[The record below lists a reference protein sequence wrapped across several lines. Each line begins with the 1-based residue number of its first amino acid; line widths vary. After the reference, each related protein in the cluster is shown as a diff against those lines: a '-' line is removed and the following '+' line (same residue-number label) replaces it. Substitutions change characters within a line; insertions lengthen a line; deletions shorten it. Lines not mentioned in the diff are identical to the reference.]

1 MPGYLDGYGADD
13 ERREKRIKRTAVALV
28 TILIAS
34 GVLYFVFKNFRQER
48 QVKHLFELLQKHDYR
63 AAYELWGCSEAKP
76 CRDYPFS
83 EFLKDWGPQSS
94 RADVGSYK
102 IAKSRS
108 CGSGVILT
116 VDFGK
121 GQQEKLWV
129 QRDDLTVGF
138 SPWPG
143 CPPGR

>member
-1 MPGYLDGYGADD
+1 MAGYLDTYGAGD
-13 ERREKRIKRTAVALV
+13 ERREKRIKRVVVVVVAV
-28 TILIAS
+28 LIV
-34 GVLYFVFKNFRQER
+34 GGILYFLFKNFREEHQAR
-48 QVKHLFELLQKHDYR
+48 QFLELLQKHDYQ
-63 AAYELWGCSEAKP
+63 AAYRLWGCTESNP
-76 CRDYPFS
+76 CRDYPFP
-83 EFLKDWGPQSS
+83 EFMKDWGPQSA

-102 IAKSRS
+102 IAKSRA

-121 GQQEKLWV
+121 SQEEKLWV
-129 QRDDLTVGF
+129 QKDDLTIGF